1 MKLKNE
7 SISTLKIKFN
17 NTQTR
22 ADTLKNIMN
31 VLPDSQVVMNLGNN
45 TFFALNKNNMN
56 SLYQRMNDL
65 EYSEYDFDSR
75 TKAIS
80 QINKVNNISVS
91 VIKPPPDI
99 PLMDF
104 LPDDPEN
111 LNINTPP
118 LNINNINNFN
128 TGFNVSNKLN
138 GDFFKYTHNLPID
151 LSRYGVYKKE
161 TSFKD
166 RDYKNNCLIKAL
178 RNIEMNDIVLQDIM
192 LKCKNRCIPMY
203 VLKQICIKHKFT
215 INLKIFYEKRNTKK
229 MKYGTEGQVIEL
241 CLYDDHFFLNE
252 KVDITYY
259 ALTHY
264 EELKDK
270 ENWNMYFTENRIY
283 NTDDNKD
290 RSTDSFEIVK
300 YLIDNKDKF
309 L

>member
-1 MKLKNE
+1 M
-7 SISTLKIKFN
+7 
-17 NTQTR
+17 
-22 ADTLKNIMN
+22 
-31 VLPDSQVVMNLGNN
+31 
-45 TFFALNKNNMN
+45 
-56 SLYQRMNDL
+56 
-65 EYSEYDFDSR
+65 
-75 TKAIS
+75 
-80 QINKVNNISVS
+80 
-91 VIKPPPDI
+91 
-99 PLMDF
+99 
-104 LPDDPEN
+104 
-111 LNINTPP
+111 
-118 LNINNINNFN
+118 
-128 TGFNVSNKLN
+128 
-138 GDFFKYTHNLPID
+138 
-151 LSRYGVYKKE
+151 YKKE

-178 RNIEMNDIVLQDIM
+178 RNIEINDIVLQDIM

-203 VLKQICIKHKFT
+203 VLKEICIKHKFT
-215 INLKIFYEKRNTKK
+215 INLKIFYEKRNTRK

-309 L
+309 LERIPISNEMFETFYHNKFNDDDFITLDYDDEVNVDIYDYKKEQQEKREKEEKREEKRQLFLEVGNKLKGKKLKEWKIQKEKCFLILNPVL